1 MHIGKLT
8 NTSLYATGI
17 KAQKK
22 EPKRILDIVVRKCL
36 RSKYQNSD
44 DQDGE
49 VREETRLHALQAFY
63 PTQEPHHTK
72 SNEQVN
78 EQRSIKILAIL
89 AKNNTNIID
98 IANEIHK
105 KKANDKKITE
115 FLQKLVISNKERD
128 SLEKSTHGQANN
140 SAWKEL
146 QNGRITAAM

>member
-22 EPKRILDIVVRKCL
+22 EPKRISDIVVRKCL

-49 VREETRLHALQAFY
+49 VREQTRLHALQAFY
-63 PTQEPHHTK
+63 PTQEPHRTK

-89 AKNNTNIID
+89 AK
-98 IANEIHK
+98 
-105 KKANDKKITE
+105 ITQTLLT
-115 FLQKLVISNKERD
+115 LQMKDTKRKQTIKR
-128 SLEKSTHGQANN
+128 
-140 SAWKEL
+140 
-146 QNGRITAAM
+146 